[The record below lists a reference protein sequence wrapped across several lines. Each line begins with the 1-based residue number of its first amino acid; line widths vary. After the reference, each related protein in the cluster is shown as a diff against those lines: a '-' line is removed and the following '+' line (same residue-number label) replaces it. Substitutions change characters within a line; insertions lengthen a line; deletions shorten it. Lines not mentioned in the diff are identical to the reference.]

1 MNLETLLERGEAFH
15 RELGREYYETG
26 AGLKN
31 DPAFQVIYQ
40 RYASLTSPDALDAAK
55 ASGDPALHE
64 WVIDLQVGRELA
76 LLDEE
81 QLRWERSATVD
92 VGDQRIPYLK
102 VPIEAVDV
110 ALLMALL
117 KVARA
122 RSGAL
127 DPDHF
132 LDLCGYGAIAGEL
145 ATAAPPAASAP

>member
-1 MNLETLLERGEAFH
+1 MH
-15 RELGREYYETG
+15 
-26 AGLKN
+26 
-31 DPAFQVIYQ
+31 
-40 RYASLTSPDALDAAK
+40 AA
-55 ASGDPALHE
+55 
-64 WVIDLQVGRELA
+64 A
-76 LLDEE
+76 LLAEAAE
-81 QLRWERSATVD
+81 LVGGERFRRHGPARQSLGLTAELWSA
-92 VGDQRIPYLK
+92 YLK

-122 RSGAL
+122 HTGAL